1 MKKITK
7 HVFET
12 SDGQAFDVKADAERH
27 EVELNLAAFFG
38 NSETSGESIAETI
51 LDNLDAFAEI
61 IRPLIRK
68 PRKAKAEAQA
78 DDYEAA
84 MAEAKTPSRGRSA

>member
-7 HVFET
+7 HVYET
-12 SDGQAFDVKADAERH
+12 SDGKPFDIKADAEKH
-27 EVELNLAAFFG
+27 EAGLELAAFFDSKVEG
-38 NSETSGESIAETI
+38 IEVAGQI

-68 PRKAKAEAQA
+68 PRGARAEAQA
-78 DDYEAA
+78 DDYEAE
-84 MAEAKTPSRGRSA
+84 MKKP